1 MGQVLQFP
9 QDPMINPNMQLQAQM
24 SADIQRIAIGIDML
38 VGLLATIHDLDLKED
53 KDEHGNTVLRWRARN
68 AEGTQSKSEESSD
81 SKA

>member
-68 AEGTQSKSEESSD
+68 AEGTQSESEESSD